1 MNSVKTPGNKSLSK
15 VGVYTFLIIMALLI
29 LFPLVNTVSQSFMTN
44 QEVNIFPPRIIPIEP
59 TIQSY
64 IQVITQGD
72 VRLDLWV
79 RNSLFAAALYT
90 LAVLLVCSPAA
101 YAFSRLDFPGKN
113 ILFGILMVT
122 IMIPGQVTLIPN
134 FLLLRDLK
142 WLDTF
147 YALVLPGAANVFGL
161 FLLRQ
166 FFMQIPKDIEEAVV
180 LDGGGYYSRFRHA
193 ILPLSTNVLAALS
206 IFVFLGHYNDL
217 FWPLIVTNTLETRT
231 LPVGLSIIQ
240 SSYAGQFRPMIL
252 AGAVLSFIPILIVFI
267 FFQRQIIKGVVTTGM
282 GGR

>member
-1 MNSVKTPGNKSLSK
+1 MSVVKTSISK
-15 VGVYTFLIIMALLI
+15 NQSTIFVYAFLIILAILI

-44 QEVNIFPPRIIPIEP
+44 REVNVFPPRIIPVEP
-59 TIQSY
+59 TIQGY

-72 VRLDLWV
+72 VRLDLWL
-79 RNSLFAAALYT
+79 RNSLVAASLYT
-90 LAVLLVCSPAA
+90 IAVLCIVSPAA
-101 YAFSRLDFPGKN
+101 YAFSRLSFPGKN
-113 ILFGILMVT
+113 VLFAILMVT

-166 FFMQIPKDIEEAVV
+166 FFMQIPREIEEAVV
-180 LDGGGYYSRFRHA
+180 LDGGGYFARFRHA

-252 AGAVLSFIPILIVFI
+252 AGAVLSFIPILVVFI
-267 FFQRQIIKGVVTTGM
+267 LFQRQIIKGVVTTGM

>member
-1 MNSVKTPGNKSLSK
+1 MSVIKPSIAKNTGIIW
-15 VGVYTFLIIMALLI
+15 VYVFLVILAILI
-29 LFPLVNTVSQSFMTN
+29 LFPLINTVSQSFMTN
-44 QEVNIFPPRIIPIEP
+44 REVNVFPPRILPVEP
-59 TIQSY
+59 TLESY
-64 IQVITQGD
+64 IRVITQAD
-72 VRLDLWV
+72 VRLDLWL
-79 RNSLFAAALYT
+79 RNSLVAASLYT
-90 LAVLLVCSPAA
+90 IAVLLICSPAA
-101 YAFSRLDFPGKN
+101 YAFSRLSFPGKN
-113 ILFGILMVT
+113 ILFAILIGT

-134 FLLLRDLK
+134 FLLLRDLR

-180 LDGGGYYSRFRHA
+180 LDGGGYFARFRHA
-193 ILPLSTNVLAALS
+193 ILPLSTNVFAALS

>member
-1 MNSVKTPGNKSLSK
+1 MSVVKTSISK
-15 VGVYTFLIIMALLI
+15 NYWTIFVYAFLIILAILI

-44 QEVNIFPPRIIPIEP
+44 SEVNVFPPRIIPIDP
-59 TIQSY
+59 TIQGY

-72 VRLDLWV
+72 VRLDLWL
-79 RNSLFAAALYT
+79 RNSLVAASLYT
-90 LAVLLVCSPAA
+90 IAVLLICSPAA
-101 YAFSRLDFPGKN
+101 YAFSRLSFPGKN
-113 ILFGILMVT
+113 VLFAILMVT

-166 FFMQIPKDIEEAVV
+166 FFMQIPREIEEAVV
-180 LDGGGYYSRFRHA
+180 LDGGGYFARFRHA

-252 AGAVLSFIPILIVFI
+252 AGAVLSFIPILVVFI
-267 FFQRQIIKGVVTTGM
+267 LFQRQIIKGVVTTGM

>member
-1 MNSVKTPGNKSLSK
+1 M
-15 VGVYTFLIIMALLI
+15 
-29 LFPLVNTVSQSFMTN
+29 
-44 QEVNIFPPRIIPIEP
+44 
-59 TIQSY
+59 
-64 IQVITQGD
+64 
-72 VRLDLWV
+72 WV

>member
-1 MNSVKTPGNKSLSK
+1 MSVIKSSIGGNAWKIW
-15 VGVYTFLIIMALLI
+15 VYVFLVIMAILI

-44 QEVNIFPPRIIPIEP
+44 REVNVFPPRIFPIEP
-59 TIQSY
+59 TIDSY
-64 IQVITQGD
+64 VRVITQAD
-72 VRLDLWV
+72 VRLDLWL
-79 RNSLFAAALYT
+79 RNSMFAAAAYT
-90 LAVLLVCSPAA
+90 IAVLSICSPAA
-101 YAFSRLDFPGKN
+101 YAFSRLSFPGKN
-113 ILFGILMVT
+113 VLFAILLVT

-166 FFMQIPKDIEEAVV
+166 FFMQIPRDIEEAVV
-180 LDGGGYYSRFRHA
+180 LDGGGYYARFRHA
-193 ILPLSTNVLAALS
+193 ILPLSTSVLAALS

-252 AGAVLSFIPILIVFI
+252 AGAVLSFIPILVVFI
-267 FFQRQIIKGVVTTGM
+267 LFQRHIIKGVVTTGM

>member
-1 MNSVKTPGNKSLSK
+1 
-15 VGVYTFLIIMALLI
+15 
-29 LFPLVNTVSQSFMTN
+29 MTN
-44 QEVNIFPPRIIPIEP
+44 REVNVFPPRIIPVNP
-59 TIQSY
+59 TIESY
-64 IQVITQGD
+64 IMVVTQGD

-79 RNSLFAAALYT
+79 RNSLVAASLYT
-90 LAVLLVCSPAA
+90 LAVLIICSPAA
-101 YAFSRLDFPGKN
+101 YAFSRLNFPGKN
-113 ILFGILMVT
+113 ILFAILLGT

-134 FLLLRDLK
+134 FLLLRDIQ

-147 YALVLPGAANVFGL
+147 NALVLPGAANVFGL

-193 ILPLSTNVLAALS
+193 ILPLSGSVLAALS

-252 AGAVLSFIPILIVFI
+252 AGAVLSFIPILVVFI
-267 FFQRQIIKGVVTTGM
+267 LFQRHIIKGVVTTGM

>member
-1 MNSVKTPGNKSLSK
+1 MSVIKTSVSRNTWKIW
-15 VGVYTFLIIMALLI
+15 VYLFLFILAILI

-44 QEVNIFPPRIIPIEP
+44 QEVNVFPPRIFPFEP

-64 IQVITQGD
+64 IQVVTQGD
-72 VRLDLWV
+72 VRLDLWL
-79 RNSLFAAALYT
+79 RNSLVAASGYT
-90 LAVLLVCSPAA
+90 LLVLLICSPAA
-101 YAFSRLDFPGKN
+101 YAFSRLNFPGKK
-113 ILFGILMVT
+113 ILFAILMVT

-134 FLLLRDLK
+134 FLLLRDLR

-166 FFMQIPKDIEEAVV
+166 FFMQIPRDIEEAVV
-180 LDGGGYYSRFRHA
+180 LDGGGYFARFRHA
-193 ILPLSTNVLAALS
+193 ILPSSGNVLAALS

-252 AGAVLSFIPILIVFI
+252 AGAVLSFIPILVVFI

>member
-1 MNSVKTPGNKSLSK
+1 MSVIKPSIAKNTWIIW
-15 VGVYTFLIIMALLI
+15 VYVFLFILALLI
-29 LFPLVNTVSQSFMTN
+29 LFPLINTVSQSFMTN
-44 QEVNIFPPRIIPIEP
+44 REVNVFPPRIIPLEP
-59 TIQSY
+59 TIDSY
-64 IQVITQGD
+64 IRVITQAD
-72 VRLDLWV
+72 VRLDLWL
-79 RNSLFAAALYT
+79 RNSLVAAAAYT
-90 LAVLLVCSPAA
+90 LAVLLICSPAA
-101 YAFSRLDFPGKN
+101 YAFSRLSFPGKN
-113 ILFGILMVT
+113 ALFAILLAT

-166 FFMQIPKDIEEAVV
+166 FFMQIPRDIEEAVV
-180 LDGGGYYSRFRHA
+180 LDGGGYFARFRHA

-231 LPVGLSIIQ
+231 LPVGLLIIQ

-252 AGAVLSFIPILIVFI
+252 AGAVLSFIPILVVFI
-267 FFQRQIIKGVVTTGM
+267 LFQRQIIKGVVTTGM

>member
-1 MNSVKTPGNKSLSK
+1 MSVVKTSMSK
-15 VGVYTFLIIMALLI
+15 KIWNVGIYAFLIIMAI
-29 LFPLVNTVSQSFMTN
+29 IVLFPLINTISQSFMTN
-44 QEVNIFPPRIIPIEP
+44 REVNVFPPRIIPVNP
-59 TIQSY
+59 TIESY
-64 IQVITQGD
+64 IMVVTQGD

-79 RNSLFAAALYT
+79 RNSLVAASLYT
-90 LAVLLVCSPAA
+90 LAVLIICSPAA
-101 YAFSRLDFPGKN
+101 YAFSRLNFPGKN
-113 ILFGILMVT
+113 ILFAILLGT

-134 FLLLRDLK
+134 FLLLRDIQ

-147 YALVLPGAANVFGL
+147 NALVLPGAANVFGL

-193 ILPLSTNVLAALS
+193 ILPLSGSVLAALS

-252 AGAVLSFIPILIVFI
+252 AGAVLSFIPILVVFI
-267 FFQRQIIKGVVTTGM
+267 LFQRHIIKGVVTTGM